1 MKSTERLFELG
12 QSIWYDNIERKLL
25 MNGELESMI
34 SAGEIYGV
42 TSNPSIFN
50 NAISKSSDYD
60 EALRPM
66 ALAGEPP
73 ISIFYQLAV
82 EDIQQAADLFLPV
95 YQKTNGRD
103 GYVSLEVNPYLA
115 NDTAATI
122 DEVKTLW
129 ERVNR
134 PNLMVKI
141 PATKEGLPAVR
152 TSIAEGINVNVT
164 LIFSIERYRE
174 VIEAFISGLED
185 RLQAGKPLNH
195 VHSVASFFISRM
207 DTKVDKQLESLI
219 EQNPVVAE
227 KASALLGKAAIAN
240 AILADEIFVKEF
252 NSERF
257 THLSEA
263 GANKQRPLWASTS
276 TKNPRYKA
284 VHYVE
289 GLIAPSTVNTVP
301 PVTLTAML
309 EQLEVHTISEHDFS
323 KAAETI
329 QEIESIGIAVA
340 PITDQLEVE
349 GVKAFSDAFTT
360 LLDTIKDRSDKVQKS
375 LGKLQPGLSENF
387 PFFRQ
392 QEIPVRIKAHDAALW
407 TQYAAGQ
414 QEIKHRLG
422 WLDAPYTG
430 EDAIDELYDFV
441 DGCLADGYT
450 HALLLGMGGS
460 SLAPEVLARSFV
472 ATNDKRQGLD
482 LAVLDS
488 THPEQV
494 KSALQRSPVEK
505 TLYIVASKSG
515 STAEVQAFLD
525 YFWHVAH
532 DTLGDE
538 CGKHFIAI
546 TDPASPVQKYAD
558 LHGFRK
564 VFLADPMVGGRFSAL
579 IAFGLVPAAL
589 IGVDL
594 HRYLKIA
601 RQMAEQCQPEVAPA
615 RNPGLV
621 LGYLMGQASM
631 QGIDKLTILADPE
644 IETIGS
650 WLEQLIAESS
660 GKEGKGIIPI
670 DLEPQVPTT
679 SYSNDRLFIYLH
691 SSGALESFVDEL
703 TAKGYP
709 AYTLEVPSAYHLGA
723 QFFLWEYATA
733 VACAILNVN
742 AFDQPNVQDAKTR
755 TTQKVIEYKTHGRLP
770 MPAAAWQSDQTDVYC
785 HDNALLVNAA
795 SLADCLLIFKSWVN
809 EGDFIGINAFLP
821 RNAENQAE
829 LQKLRATLLN
839 QTGCPVTLGFG
850 PRFLHSTGQLHK
862 GGKNNGVFLQI
873 LGQIVDDVEIPG
885 QDLSFGTM
893 ITAQALGDFEALTSQ
908 GRRVLFIVLKD
919 ALVSDLS

>member
-1 MKSTERLFELG
+1 MKSAEQLYELG

-25 MNGELESMI
+25 INGELERMI

-95 YQKTNGRD
+95 YKDTNSKD

-115 NDTAATI
+115 NDTSATI
-122 DEVKTLW
+122 DEVKILW
-129 ERVNR
+129 DRVNR

-141 PATKEGLPAVR
+141 PATKEGLPAIR
-152 TSIAEGINVNVT
+152 KSIAEGINVNVT

-174 VIEAFISGLED
+174 VIDAYMSGLED
-185 RLQAGKPLNH
+185 RLKSGKPLDH

-219 EQNPVVAE
+219 EENPVIAE
-227 KASALLGKAAIAN
+227 KATALLGKAAIAN
-240 AILADEIFVKEF
+240 ATLADEIFVKEF

-257 THLSEA
+257 NSLSKA
-263 GANKQRPLWASTS
+263 GANRQRPLWASTS

-284 VHYVE
+284 VHYIE

-309 EQLEVHTISEHDFS
+309 EKLEIQPLSERDFS
-323 KAAETI
+323 VAAETI
-329 QEIESIGIAVA
+329 QEIESLGIAIA

-349 GVKAFSDAFTT
+349 GVNAFSDAFTT
-360 LLDTIKDRSDKVQKS
+360 LLDTIKDRSGKVQKS
-375 LGKLQPGLSENF
+375 LGKMQPILSERIQTVF
-387 PFFRQ
+387 
-392 QEIPVRIKAHDAALW
+392 QENIPARIRAHDTALW
-407 TQYAAGQ
+407 TQDIVGQ

-422 WLDAPYTG
+422 WLDAPYTS

-441 DGCLADGYT
+441 DGCLSDGYT

-460 SLAPEVLARSFV
+460 SLGPEVLARSFA
-472 ATNDKRQGLD
+472 ATSDKRQGLD
-482 LAVLDS
+482 LAILDS

-515 STAEVQAFLD
+515 STAEVQAYLD
-525 YFWHVAH
+525 YFWQVAH
-532 DTLGDE
+532 DTLGTE
-538 CGKHFIAI
+538 CGKHFIAV

-558 LHGFRK
+558 LHGFRR
-564 VFLADPMVGGRFSAL
+564 VFLADPLVGGRFSAL

-589 IGVDL
+589 IGIDL
-594 HRYLKIA
+594 HKYLKIA
-601 RQMAEQCQPEVAPA
+601 RQMADQCQPEVAPA

-621 LGYLMGQASM
+621 LGSLMGQASLH
-631 QGIDKLTILADPE
+631 GIDKLTILADPE

-650 WLEQLIAESS
+650 WLEQLVAESS
-660 GKEGKGIIPI
+660 GKEGKGIVPI
-670 DLEPQVPTT
+670 DLEPETPVA
-679 SYSNDRLFIYLH
+679 SYSRDRLFIYLR
-691 SSGALESFVDEL
+691 SSGTRDALVDEL
-703 TAKGYP
+703 VTKGYP
-709 AYTLEVPSAYHLGA
+709 IYTLEVPSAYHLSA

-755 TTQKVIEYKTHGRLP
+755 TTQKVIEYKTRGILP
-770 MPAAAWQSDQTDVYC
+770 MPATAWQSDQADVYS
-785 HDNALLVNAA
+785 HENALLINAA
-795 SLADCLLIFKSWVN
+795 SLADCMVIFKSWVN

-821 RNAENQAE
+821 RSVANQAE
-829 LQKLRATLLN
+829 LQKLRSALLN

-873 LGQIVDDVEIPG
+873 LGQIVDDIEISG
-885 QDLSFGTM
+885 QDLSFGTLV
-893 ITAQALGDFEALTSQ
+893 TAQALGDFEALTRQ
-908 GRRVLFIVLKD
+908 GRRVLFVNLKNTSI
-919 ALVSDLS
+919 ADLF